1 MVRQAFQK
9 DITYILT
16 TTGAAK
22 LKRYYEHIFG
32 VTAIFRASTQAFSLT
47 LEIISMSRVL
57 GNRSQFITRHCQISV
72 AAVQDWDGVFPLD
85 RYCMVELQFW
95 KNNL

>member
-1 MVRQAFQK
+1 M

-32 VTAIFRASTQAFSLT
+32 VTAIFRASTQKLFL
-47 LEIISMSRVL
+47 VL
-57 GNRSQFITRHCQISV
+57 FQ
-72 AAVQDWDGVFPLD
+72 AVIYVLSFKKMLA
-85 RYCMVELQFW
+85 
-95 KNNL
+95 